1 MRTRLLWLVIV
12 IAPFSCNQKQQQKAD
27 PKLLTDRNLLH
38 NHMHQLTEVIIHDM
52 FSPPVSS
59 RIYSYSSLA
68 AYEAIRFD
76 KEGYPSLVKDLHGFP
91 QMPVPEKNKN
101 YNYLLAAT
109 KAFFTVAEKIT
120 FSADTLDNYQ
130 KRVLGDFQSL
140 LDEETYERSIAFG
153 SSVGQTIFERTKT
166 DNYKE
171 TRGMPKFLG
180 SEEEGKWRPT
190 PSDYFDALEPN
201 WGKIMPLAL
210 DSAAQIKCPAPPTY
224 SLDKESLFY
233 TTVNEVYHI
242 GTHLT
247 EEQREIAK
255 YWDDNPFVL
264 EHSGHLMFGN
274 KKITPVGHW
283 IGITGIACK
292 MKNLD
297 PVESAKIYALTSI
310 GMFDVVISCWRE
322 KFIRNVIRP
331 VTVINDAIDNNWI
344 PLLQTP
350 PFPEHSSGH
359 SGISASAAT
368 ILTRRFGENFAFEDT
383 SDLAYIGMRRRFK
396 SFISAAQE
404 ASMSRVYG
412 GIHYRTGVDA
422 GAEQGKDVAKYVID
436 KFLPNSTKPAKD
448 IAAEAK
454 RNSTAN

>member
-1 MRTRLLWLVIV
+1 M
-12 IAPFSCNQKQQQKAD
+12 
-27 PKLLTDRNLLH
+27 LTDRNLLH
-38 NHMHQLTEVIIHDM
+38 NNMHQLTEVIIHDM

-59 RIYSYSSLA
+59 RIYSYTSLA
-68 AYEAIRFD
+68 AYEAIRFE
-76 KEGYPSLVKDLHGFP
+76 KENYPSIVKDLHGFP
-91 QMPVPEKNKN
+91 QMPVPEKNKK

-130 KRVLGDFQSL
+130 NKVLGDFKSL
-140 LDEETYERSIAFG
+140 LDEETYNRSIAFG
-153 SSVGQTIFERTKT
+153 SSVGKSILERTKV

-180 SEEEGKWRPT
+180 SDEEGKWRPT
-190 PSDYFDALEPN
+190 PSDYLDGLEPN
-201 WGKIMPLAL
+201 WGKILPLAL
-210 DSAAQIKCPAPPTY
+210 DSAAQIKCPAPPAYTLEKK
-224 SLDKESLFY
+224 SPFY
-233 TTVNEVYHI
+233 TAVNEVYQI

-247 EEQREIAK
+247 DEQREIAK

-292 MKNLD
+292 MKNLE
-297 PVESAKIYALTSI
+297 PVESAKMYALTSV
-310 GMFDVVISCWRE
+310 GMFDVVITCWRE

-331 VTVINDAIDNNWI
+331 VTIINDVIDNNWV

-368 ILTRRFGENFAFEDT
+368 ILTKRFGDNFAFEDT
-383 SDLAYIGMRRRFK
+383 SDLAYIGKRRHFS
-396 SFISAAQE
+396 SFVSAAQE
-404 ASMSRVYG
+404 ASLSRVYG

-422 GAEQGKDVAKYVID
+422 GAEQGRDVAKYVIK
-436 KFLPNSTKPAKD
+436 KFLEKSPQQKSEAVAAK
-448 IAAEAK
+448 
-454 RNSTAN
+454 

>member
-1 MRTRLLWLVIV
+1 MKTRLLWLILVITC
-12 IAPFSCNQKQQQKAD
+12 FSCNQKQQQKAD

-68 AYEAIRFD
+68 AYEAIRFE
-76 KEGYPSLVKDLHGFP
+76 KENYPSIVKDLHGFP
-91 QMPVPEKNKN
+91 QMPVPDKNKK

-130 KRVLGDFQSL
+130 NKVLGNFKSL
-140 LDEETYERSIAFG
+140 LDKETYERSIAFG
-153 SSVGQTIFERTKT
+153 SSIGKAILERTKI

-180 SEEEGKWRPT
+180 SDEVGKWRPT
-190 PSDYFDALEPN
+190 PSDYLDALEPN
-201 WGKIMPLAL
+201 WDKIMPLAL
-210 DSAAQIKCPAPPTY
+210 DSAAEITCPAPPPY
-224 SLDKESLFY
+224 SLKKESPFY
-233 TTVNEVYHI
+233 VNVNEVYKI

-247 EEQREIAK
+247 DEQRDIAK
-255 YWDDNPFVL
+255 YWDDNPFVF

-292 MKNLD
+292 MENLD

-310 GMFDVVISCWRE
+310 GMYDVIITCWRE
-322 KFIRNVIRP
+322 KYIRNVIRP
-331 VTVINDAIDNNWI
+331 VTVINDVIDNNWVPI
-344 PLLQTP
+344 LQTP

-368 ILTRRFGENFAFEDT
+368 ILTKRFGDNFAFQDT
-383 SDLAYIGMRRRFK
+383 SDLAYIGMQRNFK
-396 SFISAAQE
+396 SFVSAAQE

-422 GAEQGKDVAKYVID
+422 GAEQGRQVAKYVIQ
-436 KFLPNSTKPAKD
+436 KFLEDSARGRKKL
-448 IAAEAK
+448 
-454 RNSTAN
+454 